1 MDRVLHQ
8 DPALDGDV
16 RVVSV
21 LFSDLRGF
29 TMVAERLSPER
40 ISQTMNEYFTA
51 MIDVILARHGIV
63 QDFVGDAILAV
74 FGAPLPDPD
83 HAGNAVTAAREMHA
97 ALDRLNA
104 GWVAAGRPALTM
116 GIAINTGQVF
126 AGNVGSPRKKKYA
139 VIGDTVN
146 TVTRMEGLNR
156 DFATSILISRATF
169 EAIRGRGAVRPR
181 GTVPV
186 RGRAQPVEVFELLP
200 ASAGVGGGHG

>member
-1 MDRVLHQ
+1 
-8 DPALDGDV
+8 
-16 RVVSV
+16 V

-29 TMVAERLSPER
+29 TTLAERLPPQR
-40 ISQTMNEYFTA
+40 ISETMNEYFTA
-51 MIDVILARHGIV
+51 MIDVILTRHGIV

-83 HAGNAVTAAREMHA
+83 HAGHAVAAAREMHA
-97 ALDRLNA
+97 AFERLNE
-104 GWVAAGRPALTM
+104 GWVAAGRPALAM

-156 DFATSILISRATF
+156 DLSTTILISRATF
-169 EAIRGRGAVRPR
+169 EAIRGRGEVRPR
-181 GTVPV
+181 GAVTV
-186 RGRAQPVEVFELLP
+186 RGRARPVEVFELLP
-200 ASAGVGGGHG
+200 VTAGSGGRHD